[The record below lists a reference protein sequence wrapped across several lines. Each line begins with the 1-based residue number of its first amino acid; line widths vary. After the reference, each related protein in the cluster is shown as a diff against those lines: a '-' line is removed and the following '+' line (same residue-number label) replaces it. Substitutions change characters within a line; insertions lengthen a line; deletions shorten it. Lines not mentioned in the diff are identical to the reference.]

1 MKVLLVVHGFPPEL
15 VGGTED
21 SVQREALELLA
32 AGDDVCVF
40 AGTFA
45 EGGESELVEPTTG
58 RRARVVRVARADLF
72 ADHWHKTLAPAVTR
86 SFVRLVREFRP
97 HVVHVHHWIRLSRD
111 LVLAAARERVPAV
124 VSLHDAWTTCPLAFR
139 VETEHATACDAPV
152 GPHPCLACAARIGP
166 RTRWVKREQE
176 FILLAERQSALAR
189 ELALARCIFVPTL
202 AHRGLLER
210 HGALTRGDARVRVLA
225 PRPAPTLAELGGGAG
240 HERGGESGGAPG
252 GPRGSPRRAPA
263 EEGRLV
269 LGVPGHLMPHK
280 GQDLVLDAC
289 ARLGGEVDVELR
301 FAGADAEPNFA
312 QRLRERADPART
324 RFFGGYTRTALASH
338 PVSDVHAWVLASRAR
353 ESYGLVLDEARALGL
368 PCVVADHG
376 ALGERA
382 REGGASR
389 FVPGDAADLA
399 RALTELARANGP
411 WAGLATRAAELGR
424 GAQTAGAWRAA
435 LQSGLELA
443 RESAVP
449 EVRAEEW
456 FEARVAQA
464 FLDAWDDGVRRGGP
478 A

>member
-1 MKVLLVVHGFPPEL
+1 MRVLLVVHGFPPEL

-21 SVQREALELLA
+21 SVQRESLELLA

-58 RRARVVRVARADLF
+58 RRARVVRVARSDLF
-72 ADHWHKTLAPAVTR
+72 ADHWHKTLAPRVTR

-97 HVVHVHHWIRLSRD
+97 DVVHLHHWIRLSRD
-111 LVLAAARERVPAV
+111 LVLAAARERVPAA

-139 VETEHATACDAPV
+139 VETEHALACDAPV

-166 RTRWVKREQE
+166 RARWVKREQE

-189 ELALARCIFVPTL
+189 ELALARCVFVPTL
-202 AHRGLLER
+202 AHRALLER

-225 PRPAPTLAELGGGAG
+225 PRPAPTLAELGGELGRT
-240 HERGGESGGAPG
+240 HTSTRRG
-252 GPRGSPRRAPA
+252 PA

-289 ARLGGEVDVELR
+289 AQLAGRIDVELR

-312 QRLRERADPART
+312 RRLRERADPARVH
-324 RFFGGYTRTALASH
+324 FFAGYDRTALATH

-368 PCVVADHG
+368 ACVVADHG
-376 ALGERA
+376 ALAERS
-382 REGGASR
+382 REGGVSTFA
-389 FVPGDAADLA
+389 PGDAADLA
-399 RALTELARANGP
+399 RALAELARAGGP
-411 WAGLATRAAELGR
+411 WAELTARAAELGR
-424 GAQTAGAWRAA
+424 AAPTSDAWRAA
-435 LQSGLELA
+435 LRDGLEHA
-443 RESAVP
+443 RASAVP

-456 FEARVAQA
+456 FEARVAQT
-464 FLDAWDDGVRRGGP
+464 FLDAWDGGVRQGGS